1 MSISFSGLA
10 TGLDTSSW
18 VESLVK
24 IKKEKVS
31 AYEADKK
38 TLEATQE
45 ALASIKTF
53 FNSFRSMLE
62 KVTDTKFGNTAMDIF
77 SQKLA
82 TSTNASIISALAS
95 YEAEEASYDVK
106 VDKLATKTK
115 ANSGVN
121 TLVTETITQTATLA
135 TKLGDLGVKTGSID
149 ITNGNNAL
157 ANNIC
162 ISVDDSISDFI
173 TKLNN
178 AGVKSDFNEKNG
190 IFSIDINKGSI
201 VDHGTGILDKLG
213 LKADGYESS
222 QLVTKTTSTVMAAAT
237 GNTKLSEIG
246 EINAGNIEVVA
257 NDVTT
262 TIAID
267 KTTTFDDFIRKLTNV
282 GVNAELSADGTFT
295 IQNATLN
302 DIGNTR
308 ILEALG
314 LTQEVNS
321 NVQVTDGLK
330 YSTITTTA
338 MSATGS
344 TNLAELDG
352 WDAIK
357 DSAKLVAVTS
367 EGVATT
373 INVDGTTTIDNIVTE
388 LNNAG
393 VNAVF
398 SDGVLSVTGGVVA
411 GNVADL
417 LDLKTQN
424 VSTFVG
430 PTILVKN
437 TIDATGTTKLKDLGV
452 GTTTLSDGTVKLNKL
467 VINDGNDSEELYL
480 DENATIDD
488 LKNELYSAYDITL
501 TINNGVVSIDNGG
514 TYITGDIADKL
525 GLTLVSKDYYSKVT
539 STHAPIKANVS
550 KVATLDST
558 LGDLGL
564 VGKRI
569 AIDNHLGSP
578 KVLQITLS
586 QSSMTLG
593 SFFEGLKGNGYIDS
607 YSMTDGVLDITF
619 NNNVL
624 FGDLAEALGIQRVDN
639 PTTVFSTVTSTATLN
654 STQEVVATKQSLISD
669 FVDFSKFTKPAQKTI
684 ILDDNGTLI
693 GRYTVQTD
701 TTFGDLIKFLT
712 DNGVDA
718 TLSNGVISLST
729 TNPDDT
735 KYIRP
740 GTSRMDSVLSELGIK
755 YTLQTTTVTTTA
767 GIDYTGSVTT
777 LSSNT
782 KLTDLGCNVGR
793 AAFVLNTSKLEVQ
806 FTITNSSTVNDFVSF
821 LNDKGVEAAL
831 VGGRIVISGSGNY
844 IKRTLNNNSY
854 LETNALLRG
863 LGLGEAN
870 DTAGYDTYYTVTT
883 NDVVQCY
890 NSNSNKISKQ
900 TVKNINSST
909 TFADLGMSGDAMIVF
924 QSPRNAPGVYST
936 AYIHST
942 DSIGI
947 YFPVINKDGTVSVN
961 NIVSMS
967 DNLKKALKLPGV
979 GEGYTY
985 TLKHNYSN
993 SMSGVVLNTV
1003 TSNADKNTK
1012 IKDLVGYEHGNGTI
1026 KMVDQNTGEE
1036 TYITVDQEMTLGEF
1050 IDDVFPKGP
1059 TNNPRP
1065 NIPLSTGNVNAG
1077 GSSSENL
1084 TIDSNGNLSI
1094 TSTIRSGKMAFF
1106 ASSEAG
1112 GSNLADLIVGN
1123 IQKESSTTYYNE
1135 FVEYK
1140 DASGSSKLGDLK
1152 DMAWSYTQSSLT
1164 SSTSPGT
1171 STSGGS
1177 LGSTIGGG
1185 IGGIGSGPSMARP
1198 TSIDQYNISLSVI
1211 DKNGDEKISSISL
1224 TADMTLDDVVAQMQA
1239 NGIDARIENGKIVSN
1254 TEFYVKG
1261 LSMYEKDGSIPM
1273 YLSVNLNGADPREVL
1288 FGAQKINIQK
1298 DYAGTVNSSK
1308 TNTVEVNATNDTLL
1322 KDLGVTSG
1330 EYYVYKDGVK
1340 YTALISEGDTI
1351 NSFVENL
1358 RSLGLQ
1364 VGLTNTDGGTKLSI
1378 LGSGN
1383 SYIAKS
1389 NNTANA
1395 SNIVEKL
1402 FTTETKT
1409 SYNYTGTEKALTTTT
1424 ISHTATKDTMLTELD
1439 KCRDNAEGAIIAEVR
1454 GEKKTISV
1462 TSTETLGSLVDKF
1475 NDAGIAASFHD
1486 GKLYFSKAGI
1496 KDTLE
1501 ITTSRLSWNL
1511 NNAMGIQETNNMS
1524 GFTAS
1529 ENGLIENKVKT
1540 KEKIY
1545 SASNYADMSTQLSN
1559 IGISDG
1565 TLSIFRN
1572 GKKALVTVDSSKTF
1586 GDFKNQ
1592 LKEAFSEKDIDLTFE
1607 NGKLKIYSTTDD
1619 VNLQVGVS
1627 TDKSNIRDVLGLAAD
1642 ETGKSIQSS
1651 RELFKVNTNTLV
1663 TEADMFRAGTIT
1675 TGTFKVG
1682 NQEITV
1688 KADSKLSDIIAQI
1701 NNNEAANAT
1710 AYWDSIN
1717 GKLVIQS
1724 RSSGAALINIETG
1737 TSNFTDILGFTS
1749 STLNPD
1755 NTVKETRLNIKN
1767 QEIGSNAKFSINGTN
1782 YSSSSNTVDSA
1793 VSRIKGVTLNLKDI
1807 SPNETVTINIQKN
1820 SDGLATAMEDIVNSY
1835 NELMKNVDEQ
1845 LASSGKLHDQST
1857 LMLIRNQL
1865 RNIMTSSDAGASV
1878 FRNLAAVGISV
1889 SNASGN
1895 NVSTSN
1901 DSIINLSLDKD
1912 KFLEAYK
1919 KDSTALKEL
1928 LVGGKNN
1935 KGVFTKAEELLE
1947 NSLKSV
1953 SGYFDSTQTS
1963 IKTDIRKT
1971 QMKITNANATI
1982 DRYRSRLEKK
1992 FSSMNMFIA
2001 QVQQQYSSFLNT

>member
-24 IKKEKVS
+24 IKQEKVS

-121 TLVTETITQTATLA
+121 TLVTETITQAATLA

-157 ANNIC
+157 ANNIS

-178 AGVKSDFNEKNG
+178 AGVKSDFNEKTG

-237 GNTKLSEIG
+237 GNTKLSEVG

-257 NDVTT
+257 NDVPK

-467 VINDGNDSEELYL
+467 VLTDGDDSEELYL

-488 LKNELYSAYDITL
+488 LTNELYSTYDITL
-501 TINNGVVSIDNGG
+501 TINNGVVSINNGSNLESYYG
-514 TYITGDIADKL
+514 ITGEIADKL

-639 PTTVFSTVTSTATLN
+639 PTTVFSTVTSTASLN
-654 STQEVVATKQSLISD
+654 FTQEVVATKNSLISD
-669 FVDFSKFTKPAQKTI
+669 FVDFSKFTRTAQKTI
-684 ILDDNGTLI
+684 AIMDNDKPI
-693 GRYTVQTD
+693 GYYTVQTD

-729 TNPDDT
+729 TNPDGKQYIKPGSVT
-735 KYIRP
+735 KA
-740 GTSRMDSVLSELGIK
+740 SVLSELGIK
-755 YTLQTTTVTTTA
+755 YIHQTTTVTTTA

-782 KLTDLGCNVGR
+782 KLTDLGCNAGR

-844 IKRTLNNNSY
+844 IKRTLNNDTY

-870 DTAGYDTYYTVTT
+870 DTAGCDTYYTVTT
-883 NDVVQCY
+883 NDVIQCY

-900 TVKNINSST
+900 TVKTINSST
-909 TFADLGMSGDAMIVF
+909 TFADLGLSGDAMIVF
-924 QSPRNAPGVYST
+924 QSPRNVPGVYST
-936 AYIHST
+936 AYIKST
-942 DSIGI
+942 DSIVG
-947 YFPVINKDGTVSVN
+947 YFSVNKDGTVSVS

-979 GEGYTY
+979 GEGFTY
-985 TLKHNYSN
+985 TVTHNYSN

-1050 IDDVFPKGP
+1050 INDVFPSKGANIIP
-1059 TNNPRP
+1059 GP
-1065 NIPLSTGNVNAG
+1065 NGNVNVG

-1094 TSTIRSGKMAFF
+1094 TSTIRGGKMAFF
-1106 ASSEAG
+1106 ASSESG

-1152 DMAWSYTQSSLT
+1152 DMSWRYTTINSGIT
-1164 SSTSPGT
+1164 TP
-1171 STSGGS
+1171 GGS
-1177 LGSTIGGG
+1177 SGNFMPIPKEISRYDIGL
-1185 IGGIGSGPSMARP
+1185 R
-1198 TSIDQYNISLSVI
+1198 VI
-1211 DKNGDEKISSISL
+1211 DKNGDEKNSSISL
-1224 TADMTLDDVVAQMQA
+1224 TQDMTLDDVVAQMQA

-1261 LSMYEKDGSIPM
+1261 LSLFGKDSALP
-1273 YLSVNLNGADPREVL
+1273 LASNLVNLGGADPREVL
-1288 FGAQKINIQK
+1288 FGANVINIQK

-1486 GKLYFSKAGI
+1486 GKLYFSNAGI

-1529 ENGLIENKVKT
+1529 ENGLIENKVET

-1592 LKEAFSEKDIDLTFE
+1592 LNKAFSEEDIDLTFE

-1627 TDKSNIRDVLGLAAD
+1627 TDKSNIRDVLGLIAD

-1963 IKTDIRKT
+1963 IKSDIRKT

>member
-157 ANNIC
+157 ANNIS

-352 WDAIK
+352 WETIK
-357 DSAKLVAVTS
+357 NSAKLVAVTS
-367 EGVATT
+367 EGEATT
-373 INVDGTTTIDNIVTE
+373 INVDGTTTIDDIVTE

-467 VINDGNDSEELYL
+467 VLTDGNDSEELYL
-480 DENATIDD
+480 DENATIND

-514 TYITGDIADKL
+514 TLSSHYNITGDIADKL

-564 VGKRI
+564 VGKSM
-569 AIDNHLGSP
+569 AIDYGAGIPEIIQVKS
-578 KVLQITLS
+578 S

-669 FVDFSKFTKPAQKTI
+669 FVDFSKFTTSAQKTV
-684 ILDDNGTLI
+684 ILNDNGTQI
-693 GRYTVQTD
+693 GRYIVQTD

-755 YTLQTTTVTTTA
+755 YTRQTTTVTTTA

-782 KLTDLGCNVGR
+782 KLTDLGCNAGR
-793 AAFVLNTSKLEVQ
+793 AAFVLNTSKQNVQ
-806 FTITNSSTVNDFVSF
+806 FTITNSSTVNDFVNF
-821 LNDKGVEAAL
+821 LNNKGVKAAL
-831 VGGRIVISGSGNY
+831 VEGRIVISGSGNY
-844 IKRTLNNNSY
+844 IKRTVNNDTY

-870 DTAGYDTYYTVTT
+870 DTAGCDTYYTVTT
-883 NDVVQCY
+883 NDVVQHY

-924 QSPRNAPGVYST
+924 QSPRNAQGVYST

-1050 IDDVFPKGP
+1050 INDVFPNKGP
-1059 TNNPRP
+1059 TINPRP

-1094 TSTIRSGKMAFF
+1094 TSTIRGGKMAFF

-1135 FVEYK
+1135 FVAYK

-1152 DMAWSYTQSSLT
+1152 DMAWSYTIIT
-1164 SSTSPGT
+1164 INTGITTP
-1171 STSGGS
+1171 GGS
-1177 LGSTIGGG
+1177 SGSFMPI
-1185 IGGIGSGPSMARP
+1185 P
-1198 TSIDQYNISLSVI
+1198 TEISRYNINLSVI
-1211 DKNGDEKISSISL
+1211 DKNGDERNSSISL
-1224 TADMTLDDVVAQMQA
+1224 TQDMTLDDVVAQMQA

-1254 TEFYVKG
+1254 TEFYVKS
-1261 LSMYEKDGSIPM
+1261 LSMYEKGSSIPM
-1273 YLSVNLNGADPREVL
+1273 FLSVNLNGADPREVL

-1409 SYNYTGTEKALTTTT
+1409 SYNYTGTEKALTTTM

-1529 ENGLIENKVKT
+1529 ENGLIENKVET

-1627 TDKSNIRDVLGLAAD
+1627 TDKSNIRDVLGLTAD

-1963 IKTDIRKT
+1963 IKSDIRKT